1 MVIFYQCNDS
11 SPHFSS
17 FQRHSYGK
25 GIQGAS
31 YVRFGIIDGTKK
43 KVFLPGLEQQLSVS
57 TVELFWFISDK
68 LDIVR
73 NYQNIEPCNTAV
85 IL

>member
-1 MVIFYQCNDS
+1 MLAFYS

-25 GIQGAS
+25 GIQGVA
-31 YVRFGIIDGTKK
+31 YVRFGIIDENEK

-57 TVELFWFISDK
+57 TGF
-68 LDIVR
+68 
-73 NYQNIEPCNTAV
+73 Q
-85 IL
+85 